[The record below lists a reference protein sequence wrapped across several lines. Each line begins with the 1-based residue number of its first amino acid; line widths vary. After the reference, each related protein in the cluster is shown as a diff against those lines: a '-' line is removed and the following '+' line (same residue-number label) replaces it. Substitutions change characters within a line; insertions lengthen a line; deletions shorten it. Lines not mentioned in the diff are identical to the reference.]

1 LIQEPD
7 LKLKD
12 FVVTSAIVAELK
24 STDRDSAI
32 AELVQSLA
40 DAGSVP
46 RSKVDDLVNAV
57 LARERVATTGMG
69 KGVAMPHA
77 KHPSIKKVTAT
88 IGRSQ
93 EGIDFNALDQGPVY
107 SVVLLLSPP
116 DAPEQHLQAMET
128 IFRHLQ
134 RDNFRRFMR
143 QANAMDEIVELVE
156 EADAMPQSD
165 T

>member
-1 LIQEPD
+1 M
-7 LKLKD
+7 KLKD
-12 FVVTSAIVAELK
+12 FVVTSAVIAELK
-24 STDRDSAI
+24 ATDRDGAI
-32 AELVQSLA
+32 GELVQSLA
-40 DAGSVP
+40 DHGSVP
-46 RSKVDDLVNAV
+46 RSKVDDLMTAV
-57 LARERVATTGMG
+57 LSRERVATTGMG

-77 KHPSIKKVTAT
+77 KHASVKKVIAT

-107 SVVLLLSPP
+107 TVVLLLSPP

-143 QANAMDEIVELVE
+143 QANDKDEIIELVE

-165 T
+165 A

>member
-1 LIQEPD
+1 M
-7 LKLKD
+7 KLKD
-12 FVVTSAIVAELK
+12 FLVTSAIIAELK
-24 STDRDSAI
+24 ATDRDGAI

-40 DAGSVP
+40 DCGQVP
-46 RSKVDDLVNAV
+46 RSKVDDLINAV
-57 LARERVATTGMG
+57 LSRERVATTGMG

-77 KHPSIKKVTAT
+77 KHACIKKVTAT
-88 IGRSQ
+88 IGRSTD
-93 EGIDFNALDQGPVY
+93 GIDFNALDQGPVY

-143 QANAMDEIVELVE
+143 QANAKEEIVELVA
-156 EADAMPQSD
+156 EADAMPHSES
-165 T
+165 

>member
-1 LIQEPD
+1 M
-7 LKLKD
+7 KLRD
-12 FVVTSAIVAELK
+12 FIVTSAIIADLK
-24 STDRDSAI
+24 ANDRDGAI

-40 DAGSVP
+40 DAGHVP
-46 RSKVDDLVNAV
+46 RSKVDDVISAV

-77 KHPSIKKVTAT
+77 KHPAVKKVTAT
-88 IGRSQ
+88 IGRSAD
-93 EGIDFNALDQGPVY
+93 GIDFNALDQAPVY

-143 QANAMDEIVELVE
+143 QASDKREIIDLVA
-156 EADAMPQSD
+156 EADAMPQAD

>member
-1 LIQEPD
+1 M
-7 LKLKD
+7 KLKD
-12 FVVTSAIVAELK
+12 FVVTSAIVADLK
-24 STDRDSAI
+24 ATDRDAAI
-32 AELVQSLA
+32 AELMQSLA
-40 DAGSVP
+40 DHGAVP
-46 RSKVDDLVNAV
+46 RSKVDDLITAV
-57 LARERVATTGMG
+57 LSRERVATTGMG

-77 KHPSIKKVTAT
+77 KHASVKKVTAT
-88 IGRSQ
+88 IGRSK

-116 DAPEQHLQAMET
+116 DSPEQHLQAMET

-143 QANAMDEIVELVE
+143 QANDKDEIVDLVE
-156 EADAMPQSD
+156 EADAMPQSE

>member
-1 LIQEPD
+1 M
-7 LKLKD
+7 KLKD
-12 FVVTSAIVAELK
+12 FISTEAIVPELK
-24 STDRDSAI
+24 SSDRDGAI

-40 DAGSVP
+40 DHGQVP
-46 RSKVDDLVNAV
+46 RSKVDDLVSAV
-57 LARERVATTGMG
+57 LSRERVATTGMG

-77 KHPSIKKVTAT
+77 KHAAVKRVTAT
-88 IGRSQ
+88 IGRSG

-107 SVVLLLSPP
+107 SIVLLLSPP

-143 QANAMDEIVELVE
+143 QASEKEEIIDLVD
-156 EADAMPQSD
+156 EADAMPHSD
-165 T
+165 G